1 MSYDSEH
8 IVRRKLTLDI
18 SWYGHSCFR
27 ITERGKITI
36 VTDPYADSIGLPPL
50 RLKAD
55 VVSVS
60 HQEPGHNNVEAVKG
74 EPVVIAGPGEY
85 EVGGVFVSG
94 IALHYI
100 DENQARPNVAY
111 LFQYDDLTVL
121 HLGDL
126 AHVPDQSTIEAMGE
140 VNVLLVPV
148 GGGNSLRANQAA
160 DVIAL
165 IEPHF
170 IVPMHYELPGLS
182 VELDPVDRFLK
193 SMGISKP
200 QEEDVLRVTSNLL
213 PEQPQVVVLRPK
225 LDLEA

>member
-1 MSYDSEH
+1 M
-8 IVRRKLTLDI
+8 DI